1 MWKSLFAANAE
12 NAEKALMGIAP
23 AKDLSNIS
31 STSLSGKLSERDE
44 LTKLSFDQMDRGN
57 KLEHVRAQYYD
68 LYEAKFEEKFGKKPA
83 K

>member
-23 AKDLSNIS
+23 AKDLTNIA
-31 STSLSGKLSERDE
+31 SGGTPSERDE
-44 LTKLSFDQMDRGN
+44 LAKLSFDQMDRSN
-57 KLEHVRAQYYD
+57 KLERVRAEYYD
-68 LYEAKFEEKFGKKPA
+68 LYEAKFEEKFGKKPG